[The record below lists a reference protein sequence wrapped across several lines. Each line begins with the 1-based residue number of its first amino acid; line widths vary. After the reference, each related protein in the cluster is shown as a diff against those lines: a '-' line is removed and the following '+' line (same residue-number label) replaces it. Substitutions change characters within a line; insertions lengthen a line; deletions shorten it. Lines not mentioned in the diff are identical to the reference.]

1 MNDLNKCYYLIMCF
15 VYDKLVRLFIN
26 GNSYAANKV
35 SCIEKFAKWLRVFAT
50 PSYEGLV
57 ADIFTKH

>member
-1 MNDLNKCYYLIMCF
+1 MGI
-15 VYDKLVRLFIN
+15 
-26 GNSYAANKV
+26 SYAANKV